1 MKRLEKFF
9 NMKMIR
15 NRIIAVQLG
24 VIIPAVILLGV
35 MIYGMTSAMLIKTN
49 SESYLKVLESADIIL
64 SHYLDSYR
72 DITRNVLA
80 DPVLQND
87 LTISSNSRSGGKRIE
102 ERLFVD
108 LDNAMEKY
116 IMGFSGA
123 RSIYLYDSRG
133 RLFYLD
139 DSGQGRSAADAAD
152 YGVISATPWFKK
164 AAAQKGYE
172 GLSLIHISE
181 PTRH

>member
-72 DITRNVLA
+72 DIARNVLA
-80 DPVLQND
+80 DP
-87 LTISSNSRSGGKRIE
+87 K
-102 ERLFVD
+102 
-108 LDNAMEKY
+108 
-116 IMGFSGA
+116 
-123 RSIYLYDSRG
+123 
-133 RLFYLD
+133 
-139 DSGQGRSAADAAD
+139 
-152 YGVISATPWFKK
+152 
-164 AAAQKGYE
+164 
-172 GLSLIHISE
+172 
-181 PTRH
+181 

>member
-80 DPVLQND
+80 DPVRWKTD
-87 LTISSNSRSGGKRIE
+87 RRAP
-102 ERLFVD
+102 V
-108 LDNAMEKY
+108 
-116 IMGFSGA
+116 
-123 RSIYLYDSRG
+123 RG
-133 RLFYLD
+133 
-139 DSGQGRSAADAAD
+139 SGQCDGKVYHGIFRRQ
-152 YGVISATPWFKK
+152 VN
-164 AAAQKGYE
+164 
-172 GLSLIHISE
+172 LSV
-181 PTRH
+181 